1 IFLAVFIFLIFLLI
15 RFLVFYCIV
24 FMYFCK
30 PPGEICLSE
39 KQMLVVFLSSLC
51 VSCRMQCPR
60 AGNFECSVTKLKF
73 EMRSG
78 GTLTYMYSSWD
89 QHLGKAEMQDWM
101 AAGPLFNIQADASGK
116 VATIHLPLFIC
127 LKGRKTDISQIKIAH
142 FLDVGM
148 TVEEPTRMSPFH
160 VVLENPTFSF
170 LGVLCKSMY
179 RLFHFFP
186 IHSVV
191 QLYQSSRTASL
202 HLYVIPNDSS
212 LIQAIKDEE
221 EKHHSMLVQKR
232 PQTDEPLY
240 FGSHYVVRSST
251 DLKINPEELEFSY
264 QNPGQLQ
271 SFVEICVGK
280 EGRIEL
286 SLRKK
291 ENLCSVW
298 DAWLEPGIYS
308 QMEYFLL
315 ADTRQ
320 LCKEEL
326 KSF

>member
-1 IFLAVFIFLIFLLI
+1 MLKGMHQHIHAHAS
-15 RFLVFYCIV
+15 
-24 FMYFCK
+24 CK
-30 PPGEICLSE
+30 ICLSE